1 MLIDSNRFYSPREII
16 VANGGIL
23 PMSLSAVYA
32 AISSKEIPCR
42 TIGKRKFI
50 PGTYLLEFLNC
61 TSTGNHQDNAQE

>member
-1 MLIDSNRFYSPREII
+1 MLIDANRFYSPREII

-50 PGTYLLEFLNC
+50 PGAYLLEFLKNS
-61 TSTGNHQDNAQE
+61 STTGYNKNAS